1 MPKTIL
7 RNLQIGFGIS
17 LLILLASST
26 ASYIS
31 IHKQNHNSAMVD
43 HSRRVMSRVNK
54 ILQDLQNAETGQRG
68 FLLTGM
74 EKFLEPY
81 KTGLQSLPQ
90 SLSRAHDL
98 TSDNPEQQQII
109 DTLSTLVQSRLAKLE
124 SLVNIK
130 KRGGMVS
137 VSQLEEGKTYMDSCR
152 LLISKIIDREELLLN
167 KRSEELGRS
176 SGYTSI
182 FVLLAAVV
190 SLLITLFFY
199 FRLRADFF
207 QREQLQNDLKRK
219 DEEIQRRLSITQRIA
234 REIAAGHYDMQIQ
247 DGEQDDLGSLTGSLN
262 EMARSLKT
270 SFEELNNNNWHQ
282 AGLTQLGNL
291 LMGNKQQEELTAV
304 TLGHLT
310 KYGNC
315 VNGAIY
321 LMEQDELVLRGSYGL
336 EDPERKRFAPGEGM
350 VGQVFKDK
358 KEKLFENLEDTHY
371 VISFAAGKVLVNNL
385 FILPVFDGNNC
396 IGVMELGAL
405 QPFSSIQLAFFRDA
419 VQKVGTTIAAAQ
431 ARLVVQNLLEETQ
444 AQTEELQAQH
454 TELESLNSSLEMHTY
469 KLQASEEELRVQ
481 QEELVQS
488 NRELEERSKLLEDK
502 NVEIAE
508 RNQEIQK
515 KAAELEQSTRYKS
528 EFLANMSHELR
539 TPLNSILLLSRLMAE
554 NSDGN
559 LNDEQM
565 ESAAVIQ
572 SSGKSLLTLIDEI
585 LDLSKIESG
594 KMDLDVQPVFFAD
607 ILNGLT
613 AMFAPIAADK
623 QLGLEMTAAAGLP
636 LQLETDK
643 QRLDQILRN
652 LLSNAIKFTA
662 AGKVTLSIDRQ
673 QSQSDRI
680 VFEVRDTGIGIPKD
694 KQHLIFEAFQ
704 QADGSTR
711 RKFGG
716 TGLGLSISRE
726 LARLLGGEILLESE
740 ENRGSVFRLILP
752 ERISD
757 ATPAAFG
764 AEQLLPVA
772 GDVEPIALDSAA
784 GASTAV
790 VQASQTVNLSAEKT
804 LEIPIPA
811 DIPDD
816 RDSIVAGDRFILI
829 VEDDIEFAKIL
840 LKYTR
845 QQNYKGIVVVRG
857 DIAAEMVARYMPLAV
872 LLDIQLPLKD
882 GWQVMAEIKENP
894 KTRHIPVHIMSSLQ
908 VKRESLLQG
917 AIDFINKPMAL
928 EQMGD
933 MFRKI
938 EDALTRHPK
947 KVLIVEENPKHAA
960 ALSLFLGSFDI
971 ASEIKNNVEDSIVA
985 LSSDTADCVILD
997 MGVPDRV
1004 GYETLEAVKR
1014 NQGLEN
1020 LPIIVFTGK
1029 NLSQVEEMKLK
1040 RYADSII
1047 VKTANSYQRILD
1059 EVGLFL
1065 HLVEENSGPSIK
1077 APGRLGFL
1085 QDVLQGKKVLVAD
1098 DDIRNIFSLTKALE
1112 KYQMTVVPAT
1122 DGKDALKQLEDNP
1135 DVAVILMDMMMP
1147 EMDGYE
1153 TIASIR
1159 KDPRYKDMPIIAVTA
1174 KSMMGDR
1181 EKCIAAG
1188 ASDYISKPVDIDQL
1202 LSLLRVWMYE

>member
-17 LLILLASST
+17 LLLLIASST

-31 IHKQNHNSAMVD
+31 IQKQIHNSAMVD
-43 HSRRVMSRVNK
+43 HSRRVMGRVNK

-68 FLLTGM
+68 YLLTGM
-74 EKFLEPY
+74 EKFLDPY
-81 KTGLQSLPQ
+81 KNGLQSLPQ

-98 TSDNPEQQQII
+98 TSDNPEQQRVI
-109 DTLSTLVQSRLAKLE
+109 DTLSTLVQSRLDKLE
-124 SLVNIK
+124 NLVNIK
-130 KRGGMVS
+130 RRGGVIS
-137 VSQLEEGKTYMDSCR
+137 VSQLEQGKTYMDSCR
-152 LLISKIIDREELLLN
+152 LLISKIIEKEESLLN
-167 KRSEELGRS
+167 KRSDELARS

-190 SLLITLFFY
+190 SLLITIFFY
-199 FRLRADFF
+199 FRLRNDFY
-207 QREQLQNDLKRK
+207 QREQLQADLKRK

-234 REIAAGHYDMQIQ
+234 REIAAGNYDMQVQ
-247 DGEQDDLGSLTGSLN
+247 DAEQDDLGSLSGSLN
-262 EMARSLKT
+262 EMAKSLKT
-270 SFEELNNNNWHQ
+270 SFDELNQNNWHQ
-282 AGLTQLGNL
+282 AGLALLSNL
-291 LMGNKQQEELTAV
+291 LMGNKMQAELATV
-304 TLGHLT
+304 TLGHLIN
-310 KYGNC
+310 YSNSIS
-315 VNGAIY
+315 GAIY
-321 LMEQDELVLRGSYGL
+321 LLEQDQLVLSGSYGL
-336 EDPERKRFAPGEGM
+336 EDLGNKRFAPGDGM
-350 VGQVFKDK
+350 VGQVFSDA
-358 KEKLFENLEDTHY
+358 KEKIFENLEKADY
-371 VISFAAGKVLVNNL
+371 VVSFASGKIKVNHVV
-385 FILPVFDGNNC
+385 ILPVFDGNQC

-405 QPFSSIQLAFFRDA
+405 APFTPIQLSFFRDA
-419 VQKVGTTIAAAQ
+419 VQKVGTSLAAAQ

-488 NRELEERSKLLEDK
+488 NQELEERSKLLEEK
-502 NVEIAE
+502 NSEIAE
-508 RNQEIQK
+508 RNMEIQR
-515 KAAELEQSTRYKS
+515 KAEELAQSTRYKS

-559 LNDEQM
+559 LNSEQM

-594 KMDLDVQPVFFAD
+594 KMDLDIQSVYYAD
-607 ILNGLT
+607 VLNGLS
-613 AMFAPIAADK
+613 AMFGPIAADK
-623 QLGLEMTAAAGLP
+623 QLALEMKVTEELP
-636 LQLETDK
+636 LSLDTDK

-662 AGKVTLSIDRQ
+662 SGKVLLSVYAWPAQIGRV
-673 QSQSDRI
+673 

-694 KQHLIFEAFQ
+694 KLHVVFEAFQ

-740 ENRGSVFRLILP
+740 ENKGSVFRLILP
-752 ERISD
+752 ENKNADIPALFEQVQLSS
-757 ATPAAFG
+757 ATSAVRLAG
-764 AEQLLPVA
+764 KEEEQEILVQPIKKLL
-772 GDVEPIALDSAA
+772 D
-784 GASTAV
+784 
-790 VQASQTVNLSAEKT
+790 
-804 LEIPIPA
+804 IPIPA
-811 DIPDD
+811 DVPDD
-816 RDSIVAGDRFILI
+816 RENIVPGDKMILI

-845 QQNYKGIVVVRG
+845 QQNYKGIVIVRG
-857 DIAAEMVARYMPLAV
+857 DVAADMVARYMPLAV
-872 LLDIQLPLKD
+872 LLDIQLPIKD

-894 KTRHIPVHIMSSLQ
+894 KTRHIPVHIMSSLE

-917 AIDFINKPMAL
+917 AIDFINKPVAL
-928 EQMGD
+928 EQMGE
-933 MFRKI
+933 MFKKI
-938 EDALTRHPK
+938 EYALTRHPK

-960 ALSLFLGSFDI
+960 ALSLFLGSFNI
-971 ASEIKNNVEDSIVA
+971 VSEIKTNVADSIVA
-985 LSSDTADCVILD
+985 LGSDAADCVILD
-997 MGVPDRV
+997 MGVPDRI

-1014 NQGLEN
+1014 NAGLEN

-1040 RYADSII
+1040 KYADSIV

-1065 HLVEENSGPSIK
+1065 HLVEENSGSSSK
-1077 APGRLGFL
+1077 GSRKLDFL
-1085 QDVLQGKKVLVAD
+1085 QDVLHGKKVLVAD

-1122 DGKDALKQLEDNP
+1122 DGKDALQQLEANP
-1135 DVAVILMDMMMP
+1135 DIAVVLMDMMMP

-1153 TIASIR
+1153 TTALIR
-1159 KDPRYKDMPIIAVTA
+1159 KNPSYEDMPIIAVTA
-1174 KSMMGDR
+1174 KTMMGDR

-1202 LSLLRVWMYE
+1202 LSLLRVWLYER

>member
-7 RNLQIGFGIS
+7 RNLQVGFGIS

-26 ASYIS
+26 ASYVS
-31 IHKQNHNSAMVD
+31 IRKQIHNSTMVD

-68 FLLTGM
+68 YLLTGM
-74 EKFLEPY
+74 EKFLDPY
-81 KTGLQSLPQ
+81 KNGLQSLPQ

-98 TSDNPEQQQII
+98 TADNPAQQQVI
-109 DTLSTLVQSRLAKLE
+109 DTLSTLVQSRLDRLE
-124 SLVNIK
+124 NLVNIK

-137 VSQLEEGKTYMDSCR
+137 VAQLEEGKTYMDSCR
-152 LLISKIIDREELLLN
+152 LLISKIIDKEESLLN
-167 KRSEELGRS
+167 RRSDELTRS

-182 FVLLAAVV
+182 FVLLAAAV

-207 QREQLQNDLKRK
+207 KREELQNDLKRK

-234 REIAAGHYDMQIQ
+234 REIAAGNYEMQIQ

-270 SFEELNNNNWHQ
+270 SFEELSNNNWHQ
-282 AGLTQLGNL
+282 AGLTQLSNL

-336 EDPERKRFAPGEGM
+336 ENPDHNRFAPGEGM
-350 VGQVFKDK
+350 VGQVFKDE
-358 KEKLFENLEDTHY
+358 KEKLFENLENSSY
-371 VISFAAGKVLVNNL
+371 VISFASGKVQVNNL
-385 FILPVFDGNNC
+385 FILPVFDGNQC
-396 IGVMELGAL
+396 IGVMELGSL

-419 VQKVGTTIAAAQ
+419 VQKVGTTLAAAQ

-454 TELESLNSSLEMHTY
+454 TELESLNSSLEMHTH

-559 LNDEQM
+559 LNEEQM

-623 QLGLEMTAAAGLP
+623 QLGLGMSAAEGLP
-636 LQLETDK
+636 MQLETDK

-662 AGKVTLSIDRQ
+662 SGKVTLHIDRE
-673 QSQSDRI
+673 QSQRHRI

-726 LARLLGGEILLESE
+726 LARLLGGEILLDSE
-740 ENRGSVFRLILP
+740 ENKGSVFRLILP
-752 ERISD
+752 EQISD

-764 AEQLLPVA
+764 TVQLLPI
-772 GDVEPIALDSAA
+772 ELDFAEE
-784 GASTAV
+784 ASTAG
-790 VQASQTVNLSAEKT
+790 VQTSETVNLPAKKT

-971 ASEIKNNVEDSIVA
+971 ASEIKSNVDDSIVA

-1065 HLVEENSGPSIK
+1065 HLVEENSGPSTK
-1077 APGRLGFL
+1077 SPGRLGFL

-1159 KDPRYKDMPIIAVTA
+1159 KDQRYENMPIIAVTA

-1202 LSLLRVWMYE
+1202 LSLLRVWMYG

>member
-7 RNLQIGFGIS
+7 KNLQIGFGIS
-17 LLILLASST
+17 LLLLLASST

-31 IHKQNHNSAMVD
+31 IRKQIHNSEMVD

-68 FLLTGM
+68 YLLTGLD
-74 EKFLEPY
+74 KFLNPY
-81 KTGLQSLPQ
+81 QTGLESLPQ

-98 TSDNPEQQQII
+98 TADNPEQQRVI
-109 DTLSTLVQSRLAKLE
+109 DTLSTMVKSRLTKLE
-124 SLVNIK
+124 NLVTIK
-130 KRGGMVS
+130 RRGGMVT
-137 VSQLEEGKTYMDSCR
+137 VSQLEEGKSYMDSCR
-152 LLISKIIDREELLLN
+152 ILIGQIIDKEESLLN
-167 KRSEELGRS
+167 KRSNELGRS

-182 FVLLAAVV
+182 FVLLAAAV
-190 SLLITLFFY
+190 SLLITVFFY

-207 QREQLQNDLKRK
+207 KREQLQHDLKRK

-234 REIAAGHYDMQIQ
+234 REIAAGNYDMQIQ
-247 DGEQDDLGSLTGSLN
+247 DAEQDDLGSLAGSLN
-262 EMARSLKT
+262 EMARSLKV
-270 SFEELNNNNWHQ
+270 SFDELNNNNWHQ
-282 AGLTQLGNL
+282 AGLTQLSNL
-291 LMGNKQQEELTAV
+291 LMGNKLQEEITAV
-304 TLGHLT
+304 TLRHLAT
-310 KYGNC
+310 YGSC

-321 LMEQDELVLRGSYGL
+321 LMEQDQLVLRGAYGL
-336 EDPERKRFAPGEGM
+336 EDPNHKRFAAGDGM
-350 VGQVFKDK
+350 VGQVFKDGQ
-358 KEKLFENLEDTHY
+358 EKLFENLEDTHY
-371 VISFAAGKVLVNNL
+371 VISFATGKVQVNNL
-385 FILPVFDGNNC
+385 FILPIYDGSEC
-396 IGVMELGAL
+396 IGVMELGSL
-405 QPFSSIQLAFFRDA
+405 QPFSSIQLAFFREA
-419 VQKVGTTIAAAQ
+419 VQKVGATLAASQ

-488 NRELEERSKLLEDK
+488 NRELEERSRLLEDK
-502 NVEIAE
+502 NLEIAE

-515 KAAELEQSTRYKS
+515 KAAELAQSTRYKS

-554 NSDGN
+554 NTDGN

-594 KMDLDVQPVFFAD
+594 KMDLDVQPVLFAD
-607 ILNGLT
+607 VVQGLS
-613 AMFAPIAADK
+613 AMFGPIAADK
-623 QLGLEMTAAAGLP
+623 KLGLEMSVAEQLP
-636 LQLETDK
+636 TQIETDK

-662 AGKVTLSIDRQ
+662 SGKVTLHIDREP
-673 QSQSDRI
+673 SPRNGI

-726 LARLLGGEILLESE
+726 LARLLGGEISLNSE
-740 ENRGSVFRLILP
+740 EGEGSVFQLIIP

-757 ATPAAFG
+757 ENTSLFGPPQTLLTTDDAEILPEEHTSLENIPAVPA
-764 AEQLLPVA
+764 LPV
-772 GDVEPIALDSAA
+772 E
-784 GASTAV
+784 
-790 VQASQTVNLSAEKT
+790 NT
-804 LEIPIPA
+804 LQIPIPA
-811 DIPDD
+811 EVPDD
-816 RDSIVAGDRFILI
+816 RDSIVPGDRFILI

-857 DIAAEMVARYMPLAV
+857 DIAAEVVAQYMPLAV

-933 MFRKI
+933 MFRRI
-938 EDALTRHPK
+938 EEALTRHPK

-971 ASEIKNNVEDSIVA
+971 VSEIKSNVEDSIAA

-1014 NQGLEN
+1014 NQGLEK

-1040 RYADSII
+1040 RYADTIV

-1065 HLVEENSGPSIK
+1065 HLVEENKGTSAK
-1077 APGRLGFL
+1077 APARLGFL
-1085 QDVLQGKKVLVAD
+1085 EDVLKGKKVLVAD

-1112 KYQMTVVPAT
+1112 KYHMTVVPAT
-1122 DGKDALKQLEDNP
+1122 DGKDALKQLEENE

-1159 KDPRYKDMPIIAVTA
+1159 SNPHYKNMPIIAVTA

>member
-17 LLILLASST
+17 LLLLLASST
-26 ASYIS
+26 ASYVS
-31 IHKQNHNSAMVD
+31 IRKQIHNSAMVD

-74 EKFLEPY
+74 DKFLDPY

-98 TSDNPEQQQII
+98 TSDNPEQQQVI
-109 DTLSTLVQSRLAKLE
+109 DTLSTLVRSRLAKLE
-124 SLVNIK
+124 NLVNIK
-130 KRGGMVS
+130 KRGGMVT

-152 LLISKIIDREELLLN
+152 LLISRIIDKEELLLN
-167 KRSEELGRS
+167 KRSDELGRS

-190 SLLITLFFY
+190 SLLITVFFY

-207 QREQLQNDLKRK
+207 KREQLQHDLKRK

-247 DGEQDDLGSLTGSLN
+247 DAEQDDLGSLTGSLN
-262 EMARSLKT
+262 EMARSLKA
-270 SFEELNNNNWHQ
+270 SFDELNNNNWHQ
-282 AGLTQLGNL
+282 AGLTQLSNL
-291 LMGNKQQEELTAV
+291 LMGNKMQEELTAL
-304 TLGHLT
+304 TLGHLIT
-310 KYGNC
+310 YGSC

-321 LMEQDELVLRGSYGL
+321 LMEQDQLVLRGSYGL
-336 EDPERKRFAPGEGM
+336 EDPDHKRFAPGEGM
-350 VGQVFKDK
+350 VGQAFKDG
-358 KEKLFENLEDTHY
+358 KEKLFENLENTRY
-371 VISFAAGKVLVNNL
+371 VISFAAGKVQVNHL
-385 FILPVFDGNNC
+385 FILPVFDGNQC
-396 IGVMELGAL
+396 IGVMELGSL
-405 QPFSSIQLAFFRDA
+405 QPFSSLQLAFFRDA
-419 VQKVGTTIAAAQ
+419 VQKVGTTLAAAQ

-454 TELESLNSSLEMHTY
+454 TELESLNSSLEMHTH

-488 NRELEERSKLLEDK
+488 NRELEERSRLLEDK
-502 NVEIAE
+502 NIEIAE
-508 RNQEIQK
+508 RNEEIQK
-515 KAAELEQSTRYKS
+515 KAAELAQSTRYKS

-607 ILNGLT
+607 VLNGLS
-613 AMFAPIAADK
+613 AMFGPIAADK
-623 QLGLEMTAAAGLP
+623 QLGLEMSTAVGLP
-636 LQLETDK
+636 AQLETDK

-652 LLSNAIKFTA
+652 LLSNAIKFTSS
-662 AGKVTLSIDRQ
+662 GKVTLSIDRE
-673 QSQSDRI
+673 QSSKKRI

-726 LARLLGGEILLESE
+726 LARLLGGEILLDSE
-740 ENRGSVFRLILP
+740 ENKGSVFRLILP
-752 ERISD
+752 EHISGEI
-757 ATPAAFG
+757 PVAFG
-764 AEQLLPVA
+764 TEQALPVVSEEKPELAEQAPQMTALPV
-772 GDVEPIALDSAA
+772 
-784 GASTAV
+784 
-790 VQASQTVNLSAEKT
+790 EKL

-960 ALSLFLGSFDI
+960 ALSLFLGSFNI
-971 ASEIKNNVEDSIVA
+971 ASEIKSNVEESIAA

-1040 RYADSII
+1040 RYADSIV

-1065 HLVEENSGPSIK
+1065 HLVEENKGPAAKTSS
-1077 APGRLGFL
+1077 RLGFL

-1122 DGKDALKQLEDNP
+1122 DGKDALKQLEENP
-1135 DVAVILMDMMMP
+1135 DVSVILMDMMMP

-1159 KDPRYKDMPIIAVTA
+1159 NNPRYEDMPIIAVTA

>member
-31 IHKQNHNSAMVD
+31 IRKQNHNSAMVD

-74 EKFLEPY
+74 DKFLDPY

-98 TSDNPEQQQII
+98 TSDNPEQQHII

-124 SLVNIK
+124 NLVNIK

-167 KRSEELGRS
+167 KRSEELSRS

-182 FVLLAAVV
+182 FVLLAAAV

-219 DEEIQRRLSITQRIA
+219 DEEIKRRLSITQRIA

-336 EDPERKRFAPGEGM
+336 EDLERKRFAPGEGM

-385 FILPVFDGNNC
+385 FILPVFDGNDC
-396 IGVMELGAL
+396 IGVMELGSL

-419 VQKVGTTIAAAQ
+419 VQKVGTTLAAAQ

-454 TELESLNSSLEMHTY
+454 TELESLNSSLEMHTH

-539 TPLNSILLLSRLMAE
+539 TPLNSILLLSRLMSE

-559 LNDEQM
+559 LNEEQM

-623 QLGLEMTAAAGLP
+623 QLGLEMNVAEGLP

-662 AGKVTLSIDRQ
+662 SGKVTLHIDRE
-673 QSQSDRI
+673 QSQRNRI

-726 LARLLGGEILLESE
+726 LARLLGGEILLDSE
-740 ENRGSVFRLILP
+740 ENKGSIFRLILP
-752 ERISD
+752 AQISD

-764 AEQLLPVA
+764 TVQLSPIELDLP
-772 GDVEPIALDSAA
+772 A

-790 VQASQTVNLSAEKT
+790 VQTSQTVNLPAEKI

-816 RDSIVAGDRFILI
+816 RDSIVEGDRFILI

-971 ASEIKNNVEDSIVA
+971 ASEIKSNVDDSIVA

-1065 HLVEENSGPSIK
+1065 HLVEENNGPSTK
-1077 APGRLGFL
+1077 SPGRLGFL
-1085 QDVLQGKKVLVAD
+1085 RDVLQGKKVLVAD

-1159 KDPRYKDMPIIAVTA
+1159 QDQRYENMPIIAVTA

-1202 LSLLRVWMYE
+1202 LSLLRVWMYG

>member
-7 RNLQIGFGIS
+7 RNLQVGFGIS

-26 ASYIS
+26 ASYVS
-31 IHKQNHNSAMVD
+31 IRKQIHNSAMVD

-68 FLLTGM
+68 YLLTGM
-74 EKFLEPY
+74 EKFLDPY
-81 KTGLQSLPQ
+81 KNGLQSLPQ

-98 TSDNPEQQQII
+98 TADNPAQQQVI
-109 DTLSTLVQSRLAKLE
+109 DTLSTLVQSRLDRLE
-124 SLVNIK
+124 NLVNIK

-137 VSQLEEGKTYMDSCR
+137 VAQLEEGKTYMDSCR
-152 LLISKIIDREELLLN
+152 LLISKIIDKEESLLN
-167 KRSEELGRS
+167 RRSDELTRS

-182 FVLLAAVV
+182 FVLLAAAV

-207 QREQLQNDLKRK
+207 KREELQNDLKRK

-234 REIAAGHYDMQIQ
+234 REIAAGNYQMQIQ

-270 SFEELNNNNWHQ
+270 SFDELNNNNWHQ
-282 AGLTQLGNL
+282 AGLTQLSNL

-336 EDPERKRFAPGEGM
+336 ENPDHNRFAPGEGM
-350 VGQVFKDK
+350 VGQVFKDE
-358 KEKLFENLEDTHY
+358 KEKLFENLENSSY
-371 VISFAAGKVLVNNL
+371 VISFANGKVQVNNL
-385 FILPVFDGNNC
+385 FILPIFEDNQC

-405 QPFSSIQLAFFRDA
+405 QPFSSIQLTFFRDA
-419 VQKVGTTIAAAQ
+419 VQKVGTTLAAAQ

-454 TELESLNSSLEMHTY
+454 TELESLNSSLEMHTH

-559 LNDEQM
+559 LNEEQM

-594 KMDLDVQPVFFAD
+594 KMDLDVQPVYFAD

-613 AMFAPIAADK
+613 AMFGPIAADK
-623 QLGLEMTAAAGLP
+623 QLGLEMSAAEGLP
-636 LQLETDK
+636 IQLETDK

-662 AGKVTLSIDRQ
+662 SGKVTLHIDRE
-673 QSQSDRI
+673 QSQRHRI

-726 LARLLGGEILLESE
+726 LARLLGGEILLDSE
-740 ENRGSVFRLILP
+740 ENKGSVFRLILP
-752 ERISD
+752 EQISGNM
-757 ATPAAFG
+757 PSVFAADLQRPTIG
-764 AEQLLPVA
+764 ET
-772 GDVEPIALDSAA
+772 DVETLEP
-784 GASTAV
+784 AV
-790 VQASQTVNLSAEKT
+790 VEQDSQVAVQAVERMP
-804 LEIPIPA
+804 EIPIPA

-938 EDALTRHPK
+938 EAALTRHPK

-960 ALSLFLGSFDI
+960 ALSLFLESFDI
-971 ASEIKNNVEDSIVA
+971 ASEIKSNVEDSIVA

-1065 HLVEENSGPSIK
+1065 HLVEENNGPSTK
-1077 APGRLGFL
+1077 SPGGLGFL

-1159 KDPRYKDMPIIAVTA
+1159 KDQRYENMPIIAVTA

-1202 LSLLRVWMYE
+1202 LSLLRVWLYE

>member
-17 LLILLASST
+17 LLLLLASST
-26 ASYIS
+26 ASYVS
-31 IHKQNHNSAMVD
+31 IRKQIHNSAMVD

-74 EKFLEPY
+74 DKFLDPY

-98 TSDNPEQQQII
+98 TSDNPEQQQVI
-109 DTLSTLVQSRLAKLE
+109 DTLSTLVQSRLDRLE
-124 SLVNIK
+124 NLVNIK
-130 KRGGMVS
+130 KRGGMVT

-152 LLISKIIDREELLLN
+152 VLIGQIIDKEEFLLN
-167 KRSEELGRS
+167 KRSDELGRS

-190 SLLITLFFY
+190 SLLITVFFY

-207 QREQLQNDLKRK
+207 KREELQNDLKRK

-234 REIAAGHYDMQIQ
+234 REIAAGHYDMQVQ
-247 DGEQDDLGSLTGSLN
+247 DDEQDDLGSLTGSLN

-270 SFEELNNNNWHQ
+270 SFDALNNNNWHQ
-282 AGLTQLGNL
+282 VGLTQLSNL
-291 LMGNKQQEELTAV
+291 LMGNKLQEELTAL
-304 TLGHLT
+304 TLAHLT
-310 KYGNC
+310 TYGSC

-321 LMEQDELVLRGSYGL
+321 LMEQDQLVLRGAYGL
-336 EDPERKRFAPGEGM
+336 EDPDHKRFAPGEGM
-350 VGQVFKDK
+350 VGQVFKDGN
-358 KEKLFENLEDTHY
+358 EKLFEHLENTRY
-371 VISFAAGKVLVNNL
+371 VISFAAGKVQVNNL
-385 FILPVFDGNNC
+385 FILPIFDGNQC
-396 IGVMELGAL
+396 IGVMELGSL
-405 QPFSSIQLAFFRDA
+405 QPFSSIQLAFFRDV
-419 VQKVGTTIAAAQ
+419 VQKVGTTLAAAQ

-454 TELESLNSSLEMHTY
+454 TELESLNSSLEMHTH

-488 NRELEERSKLLEDK
+488 NRELEERSRLLEDK
-502 NVEIAE
+502 NMEIAE
-508 RNQEIQK
+508 RNEEIQK
-515 KAAELEQSTRYKS
+515 KAAELAQSTRYKS

-594 KMDLDVQPVFFAD
+594 KMDLDIQPVFFAD
-607 ILNGLT
+607 VLNGLSS
-613 AMFAPIAADK
+613 MFGPIAADK
-623 QLGLEMTAAAGLP
+623 QLGLEMSAAAGLP
-636 LQLETDK
+636 AQLETDK

-662 AGKVTLSIDRQ
+662 SGKVTLNIDRE
-673 QSQSDRI
+673 QSSGKRI

-726 LARLLGGEILLESE
+726 LARLLGGEILLDSE
-740 ENRGSVFRLILP
+740 ENKGSVFRLILP
-752 ERISD
+752 EQISD
-757 ATPAAFG
+757 AIPAAFG
-764 AEQLLPVA
+764 TEQA
-772 GDVEPIALDSAA
+772 WPIATEEKPELTEQVPPSEVL
-784 GASTAV
+784 AV
-790 VQASQTVNLSAEKT
+790 EKQ

-960 ALSLFLGSFDI
+960 ALSLFLGSFNI
-971 ASEIKNNVEDSIVA
+971 ASEIKSNVEESIAA

-1040 RYADSII
+1040 RYADSIV

-1065 HLVEENSGPSIK
+1065 HLVEENNGPAAKTS
-1077 APGRLGFL
+1077 GRLGFL

-1112 KYQMTVVPAT
+1112 KYQMTVIPAT
-1122 DGKDALKQLEDNP
+1122 DGKDALKQLEENP
-1135 DVAVILMDMMMP
+1135 DVSVILMDMMMP

-1159 KDPRYKDMPIIAVTA
+1159 NNPSYEDMPIIAVTA

>member
-17 LLILLASST
+17 LLLLLASST
-26 ASYIS
+26 ASYVS
-31 IHKQNHNSAMVD
+31 IRQQIHNSEMVD
-43 HSRRVMSRVNK
+43 HSRKVMGRVNK

-68 FLLTGM
+68 YLLTGM
-74 EKFLEPY
+74 DKFLAPY
-81 KTGLQSLPQ
+81 HNGLESLPQ

-98 TSDNPEQQQII
+98 TADNPEQQSVI
-109 DTLSTLVQSRLAKLE
+109 DTLSSLVQSRLDKLE
-124 SLVNIK
+124 NLVSIK

-137 VSQLEEGKTYMDSCR
+137 VAQLEEGKTYMDSCR
-152 LLISKIIDREELLLN
+152 LIISKIVEKEEFLLN
-167 KRSEELGRS
+167 KRSMELGRS

-182 FVLLAAVV
+182 FILLAAAV
-190 SLLITLFFY
+190 SLLITVFFY
-199 FRLRADFF
+199 FRLRSDFYK
-207 QREQLQNDLKRK
+207 REKLQAELKLK

-234 REIAAGHYDMQIQ
+234 REIAAGNYAMQIE
-247 DGEQDDLGSLTGSLN
+247 DAEQDDLGSLTGSLN
-262 EMARSLKT
+262 EMAKSLKT
-270 SFEELNNNNWHQ
+270 SFDVLNNNNWHQ
-282 AGLTQLGNL
+282 AGLTSLSNL
-291 LMGNKQQEELTAV
+291 LMGNKMQEELTRV
-304 TLGHLT
+304 SLGHLI
-310 KYGNC
+310 KYGHC
-315 VNGAIY
+315 VSGAIY
-321 LMEQDELVLRGSYGL
+321 LMEQDQLMLAGSYGL
-336 EDPERKRFAPGEGM
+336 ENLENKRIAPGEGM
-350 VGQVFKDK
+350 VGQVYKDAE
-358 KEKLFENLEDTHY
+358 EKLFENLETANY
-371 VISFAAGKVLVNNL
+371 VISFATGKVQVNHL
-385 FILPVFDGNNC
+385 FLLPIFDGSEC
-396 IGVMELGAL
+396 IGVMELGAM
-405 QPFSSIQLAFFRDA
+405 QPFTEVELSLFRDA
-419 VQKVGTTIAAAQ
+419 AQKVGTTLAAAK
-431 ARLVVQNLLEETQ
+431 ARQVVQNLLEETQ

-488 NRELEERSKLLEDK
+488 NHELEERSKLLEEK
-502 NVEIAE
+502 NQEIAV

-515 KAAELEQSTRYKS
+515 KAAELAQSTRYKS

-554 NSDGN
+554 NTDGN

-594 KMDLDVQPVFFAD
+594 KMDLDVQTVYYGD
-607 ILNGLT
+607 VVGGLT
-613 AMFAPIAADK
+613 AMFGPIAAEK
-623 QLGLEMTAAAGLP
+623 KLKLTMGISEELP
-636 LQLETDK
+636 LSMETDK

-662 AGKVTLSIDRQ
+662 SGMVSLHIYPQTERSG
-673 QSQSDRI
+673 RI
-680 VFEVRDTGIGIPKD
+680 VFEVRDTGIGIAKD
-694 KQHLIFEAFQ
+694 KQHVVFEAFQ

-740 ENRGSVFRLILP
+740 ENKGSVFKLVLP
-752 ERISD
+752 EQTTGEIQVLTTQDELVSIASEGSPIS
-757 ATPAAFG
+757 TT
-764 AEQLLPVA
+764 EQENMRLEVK
-772 GDVEPIALDSAA
+772 DK
-784 GASTAV
+784 
-790 VQASQTVNLSAEKT
+790 TV
-804 LEIPIPA
+804 EIPIPA

-816 RDSIVAGDRFILI
+816 RERIVSGDKVILI

-845 QQNYKGIVVVRG
+845 QQNYKGIVIVRG
-857 DIAAEMVARYMPLAV
+857 DLAADAVARYMPLAV
-872 LLDIQLPLKD
+872 LLDIQLPMKD

-894 KTRHIPVHIMSSLQ
+894 KTRHIPVHIMSSLE

-917 AIDFINKPMAL
+917 AIDFINKPIAL
-928 EQMGD
+928 EQMGE
-933 MFRKI
+933 MFKKI
-938 EDALTRHPK
+938 EHALSRHPK

-960 ALSLFLGSFDI
+960 ALSLYLSSFNI
-971 ASEIKNNVEDSIVA
+971 VSEIKSNVAESITA
-985 LSSDTADCVILD
+985 LGSNAADCVILD
-997 MGVPDRV
+997 MGLPDRV
-1004 GYETLEAVKR
+1004 GYETLEAVKQ
-1014 NQGLEN
+1014 NEGLEN

-1040 RYADSII
+1040 RYADSIV

-1065 HLVEENSGPSIK
+1065 HLVEENNGSTSRGKNRID
-1077 APGRLGFL
+1077 FL
-1085 QDVLQGKKVLVAD
+1085 QDVLHGKKVLVAD

-1122 DGKDALKQLEDNP
+1122 DGRDALQQLEANP

-1153 TIASIR
+1153 SIAAIR
-1159 KDPRYKDMPIIAVTA
+1159 KNQDYIDMPIIAVTA
-1174 KSMMGDR
+1174 KTMMGDR

-1202 LSLLRVWMYE
+1202 LSLLRVWLYEG

>member
-31 IHKQNHNSAMVD
+31 IRKQNHNSAMVD

-74 EKFLEPY
+74 DKFLDPY

-98 TSDNPEQQQII
+98 TSDNPEQQHII

-124 SLVNIK
+124 NLVNIK

-167 KRSEELGRS
+167 KRSEELSRS

-182 FVLLAAVV
+182 FVLLAAAV

-336 EDPERKRFAPGEGM
+336 EDLERKRFAPGEGM

-385 FILPVFDGNNC
+385 FILPVFDGNDC
-396 IGVMELGAL
+396 IGVMELGSL

-419 VQKVGTTIAAAQ
+419 VQKVGTTLAAAQ

-454 TELESLNSSLEMHTY
+454 TELESLNSSLEMHTH

-539 TPLNSILLLSRLMAE
+539 TPLNSILLLSRLMSE

-559 LNDEQM
+559 LNEEQM

-623 QLGLEMTAAAGLP
+623 QLGLEMNVAEGLP

-662 AGKVTLSIDRQ
+662 SGKVTLHIDRE
-673 QSQSDRI
+673 QSQRNRI

-726 LARLLGGEILLESE
+726 LARLLGGEILLDSE
-740 ENRGSVFRLILP
+740 ENKGSIFRLILP
-752 ERISD
+752 AQISD

-764 AEQLLPVA
+764 TVQLSPIELDLP
-772 GDVEPIALDSAA
+772 A

-790 VQASQTVNLSAEKT
+790 VQTSQTVNFPAEKI

-816 RDSIVAGDRFILI
+816 RDSIVEGDRFILI

-971 ASEIKNNVEDSIVA
+971 ASEIKSNVDDSIVA

-1065 HLVEENSGPSIK
+1065 HLVEENNGPSTK
-1077 APGRLGFL
+1077 SPGRLGFL
-1085 QDVLQGKKVLVAD
+1085 RDVLQGKKVLVAD

-1159 KDPRYKDMPIIAVTA
+1159 QDQRYENMPIIAVTA

-1202 LSLLRVWMYE
+1202 LSLLRVWMYG

>member
-31 IHKQNHNSAMVD
+31 IRKQSHNSAMVD

-74 EKFLEPY
+74 DKFLDPY

-124 SLVNIK
+124 NLVNIK
-130 KRGGMVS
+130 KRGGMVT

-167 KRSEELGRS
+167 KRSEELSRS

-182 FVLLAAVV
+182 FVLLAAAV

-321 LMEQDELVLRGSYGL
+321 LMEQGELVLRGSYGL

-358 KEKLFENLEDTHY
+358 KEKLLENLEDTHY

-385 FILPVFDGNNC
+385 FILPVFDGNEC
-396 IGVMELGAL
+396 IGVMELGSL

-419 VQKVGTTIAAAQ
+419 VQKVGTTLAAAQ

-454 TELESLNSSLEMHTY
+454 TELESLNSSLEMHTH

-559 LNDEQM
+559 LNEEQM

-607 ILNGLT
+607 IVNGLT

-623 QLGLEMTAAAGLP
+623 QLGLEMSVAEGMP

-662 AGKVTLSIDRQ
+662 SGKVTLHIDRE
-673 QSQSDRI
+673 QSQRNRI

-726 LARLLGGEILLESE
+726 LARLLGGEILLDSE
-740 ENRGSVFRLILP
+740 ENKGSVFRLILP
-752 ERISD
+752 AKTSD

-764 AEQLLPVA
+764 TVQLLPI
-772 GDVEPIALDSAA
+772 ELDLAE
-784 GASTAV
+784 GASTDG
-790 VQASQTVNLSAEKT
+790 VQTSQTVNLPADKT

-971 ASEIKNNVEDSIVA
+971 ASEIKSNVEDSIVA

-1065 HLVEENSGPSIK
+1065 HLVEENNGSTTKS
-1077 APGRLGFL
+1077 PGRLGFL
-1085 QDVLQGKKVLVAD
+1085 RDVLQGKKVLVAD

-1159 KDPRYKDMPIIAVTA
+1159 QDQRYENMPIIAVTA

-1202 LSLLRVWMYE
+1202 LSLLRVWMYG

>member
-17 LLILLASST
+17 LLLLLASST
-26 ASYIS
+26 ASYVS
-31 IHKQNHNSAMVD
+31 IRKQIHNSAMVD

-68 FLLTGM
+68 YLLTGM
-74 EKFLEPY
+74 EKFLDPY

-98 TSDNPEQQQII
+98 TADNPEQQQII
-109 DTLSTLVQSRLAKLE
+109 DSLSTLVQSRLAKLE
-124 SLVNIK
+124 NLVNIK
-130 KRGGMVS
+130 KRGGMVT
-137 VSQLEEGKTYMDSCR
+137 VSQLEEGKSYMDSCR
-152 LLISKIIDREELLLN
+152 LLISRIIEKEEFLLN
-167 KRSEELGRS
+167 KRSDELGRS

-190 SLLITLFFY
+190 SLVITVFFY

-207 QREQLQNDLKRK
+207 KREELQNDLKRK

-234 REIAAGHYDMQIQ
+234 REIAAGHYDMQVH
-247 DGEQDDLGSLTGSLN
+247 DAEQDDLGSLTGSLN

-270 SFEELNNNNWHQ
+270 SFDELNNNNWHQ
-282 AGLTQLGNL
+282 AGLTQLSNL
-291 LMGNKQQEELTAV
+291 LMGNKLQEELAAV
-304 TLGHLT
+304 TLAHLT
-310 KYGNC
+310 NYGSC

-321 LMEQDELVLRGSYGL
+321 LMEQDQLVLRGAYGL
-336 EDPERKRFAPGEGM
+336 EDSEHKRFVSGEGM
-350 VGQVFKDK
+350 VGQVFKDG
-358 KEKLFENLEDTHY
+358 KEKLFENLENTSY
-371 VISFAAGKVLVNNL
+371 IISFASGKVQVNNL
-385 FILPVFDGNNC
+385 IILPVFDDNQC
-396 IGVMELGAL
+396 IGVMELGSL
-405 QPFSSIQLAFFRDA
+405 QPFSSTQLAFFRDA
-419 VQKVGTTIAAAQ
+419 VQKVGTALAAAQ

-454 TELESLNSSLEMHTY
+454 TELESLNSSLEMHTH

-488 NRELEERSKLLEDK
+488 NRELEERSRLLEDK
-502 NVEIAE
+502 NLEIAE
-508 RNQEIQK
+508 RNHEIQK
-515 KAAELEQSTRYKS
+515 KAEELAQSTRYKS

-539 TPLNSILLLSRLMAE
+539 TPLNSILLLSRLMSE

-559 LNDEQM
+559 LNAEQM
-565 ESAAVIQ
+565 ESATVIQ

-594 KMDLDVQPVFFAD
+594 KMDLDIQPVFFAD
-607 ILNGLT
+607 LINGLS
-613 AMFAPIAADK
+613 AMFGPIAADK
-623 QLGLEMTAAAGLP
+623 QLGLEMNAGEGLP
-636 LQLETDK
+636 VQLETDK

-662 AGKVTLSIDRQ
+662 SGKVTLHIYPE
-673 QSQSDRI
+673 QSQRNRI

-726 LARLLGGEILLESE
+726 LARLLGGEILLDSE
-740 ENRGSVFRLILP
+740 ENKGSVFRLILP
-752 ERISD
+752 EQIS
-757 ATPAAFG
+757 AGIPLIFGSEQPLPAAPKENPEPS
-764 AEQLLPVA
+764 ATMLETTA
-772 GDVEPIALDSAA
+772 GSVEKA
-784 GASTAV
+784 
-790 VQASQTVNLSAEKT
+790 

-938 EDALTRHPK
+938 EAALTRHPK

-960 ALSLFLGSFDI
+960 ALSLFLGSFNI
-971 ASEIKNNVEDSIVA
+971 ASEIKSNVEDSIVA
-985 LSSDTADCVILD
+985 LNSDVADCVILD

-1040 RYADSII
+1040 RYADSIV

-1065 HLVEENSGPSIK
+1065 HLVEENNGSAAKPNS
-1077 APGRLGFL
+1077 RFGFL

-1122 DGKDALKQLEDNP
+1122 DGKDALKQLEENQ

-1159 KDPRYKDMPIIAVTA
+1159 KNPRYENMPIIAVTA
-1174 KSMMGDR
+1174 KTMMGDR

>member
-17 LLILLASST
+17 LLLLLASST
-26 ASYIS
+26 ASYVS
-31 IHKQNHNSAMVD
+31 IRKQIHNSAMVD

-74 EKFLEPY
+74 DKFLDPY

-98 TSDNPEQQQII
+98 TSDNPEQQQVI
-109 DTLSTLVQSRLAKLE
+109 DTLSTLVRSRLAKLE
-124 SLVNIK
+124 NLVNIK
-130 KRGGMVS
+130 KRGGMVT

-152 LLISKIIDREELLLN
+152 VLIGKIIDKEELLLN
-167 KRSEELGRS
+167 KRSDELGRS

-190 SLLITLFFY
+190 SLLITVFFY

-207 QREQLQNDLKRK
+207 KREQLQHDLKRK

-247 DGEQDDLGSLTGSLN
+247 DTEQDDLGSLTGSLN

-270 SFEELNNNNWHQ
+270 SFDELNNNNWHQ
-282 AGLTQLGNL
+282 AGLTQLSNL
-291 LMGNKQQEELTAV
+291 LMGNKMQEELTAL
-304 TLGHLT
+304 TLGHLIT
-310 KYGNC
+310 YGSC

-321 LMEQDELVLRGSYGL
+321 LMEQDQLVLRGSYGL
-336 EDPERKRFAPGEGM
+336 EDPDHKRFAPGEGM
-350 VGQVFKDK
+350 VGQVFKDG
-358 KEKLFENLEDTHY
+358 KEKLFENLENTRY
-371 VISFAAGKVLVNNL
+371 VISFAAGKVQVNNL
-385 FILPVFDGNNC
+385 FVLPVFDGNQC
-396 IGVMELGAL
+396 IGVMELGSL
-405 QPFSSIQLAFFRDA
+405 QPFSSLQLAFFRDA
-419 VQKVGTTIAAAQ
+419 VQKVGTTLAAAQ

-454 TELESLNSSLEMHTY
+454 TELESLNSSLEMHTHR
-469 KLQASEEELRVQ
+469 LQASEEELRVQ

-488 NRELEERSKLLEDK
+488 NRELEERSRLLEDK
-502 NVEIAE
+502 NIEIAE
-508 RNQEIQK
+508 RNEEIQK
-515 KAAELEQSTRYKS
+515 KAAELAQSTRYKS

-607 ILNGLT
+607 VLNGLS
-613 AMFAPIAADK
+613 AMFGPIAADK
-623 QLGLEMTAAAGLP
+623 QLGLEMSTAVGLP
-636 LQLETDK
+636 AQLETDK

-662 AGKVTLSIDRQ
+662 SGKVTLSIDRE
-673 QSQSDRI
+673 QSSGKRI

-726 LARLLGGEILLESE
+726 LARLLGGEILLDSE
-740 ENRGSVFRLILP
+740 ENKGSVFRLFLP
-752 ERISD
+752 EQISG
-757 ATPAAFG
+757 AIPTAFDTEQAWPVVSEEKPEL
-764 AEQLLPVA
+764 AEQAPKMTALPV
-772 GDVEPIALDSAA
+772 
-784 GASTAV
+784 
-790 VQASQTVNLSAEKT
+790 EKP

-816 RDSIVAGDRFILI
+816 RESIVAGDRFILI

-938 EDALTRHPK
+938 EHALTRHPK

-960 ALSLFLGSFDI
+960 ALSLFLASFNI
-971 ASEIKNNVEDSIVA
+971 ASEIKSNVEESIAA

-1014 NQGLEN
+1014 NEGLEN

-1040 RYADSII
+1040 RYADSIV

-1065 HLVEENSGPSIK
+1065 HLVEENNSPAAKTSS
-1077 APGRLGFL
+1077 RLGFL

-1122 DGKDALKQLEDNP
+1122 DGKDALKQLEENL
-1135 DVAVILMDMMMP
+1135 DVSVILMDMMMP

-1159 KDPRYKDMPIIAVTA
+1159 NNARYEDMPIIAVTA